1 MRHSFY
7 ILIFLF
13 ISINVSAQ
21 KDKFKK
27 LIPIVPLGWVSDYE
41 KNFSN
46 EQLNILDS
54 IIILHEKETSNEIA
68 IVTLEIDT
76 ATIKSLEEFQ
86 EFGLELFNE
95 WGVGK
100 DEKNNGIVIVFSK
113 KLRMIRIEVGEG
125 LTTKLTDE
133 EAKAIIDNLII
144 PEFKKTNYFDGILRG
159 LLAII
164 KEIQLE

>member
-1 MRHSFY
+1 MRHSIY
-7 ILIFLF
+7 ILIVFF
-13 ISINVSAQ
+13 ISINISAQ
-21 KDKFKK
+21 TDKFKK
-27 LIPIVPLGWVSDYE
+27 LIPVVPLGWVSDYE

-76 ATIKSLEEFQ
+76 TTIKSLEEFQ

-144 PEFKKTNYFDGILRG
+144 PEFKKTNYFVGILRG
-159 LLAII
+159 LSEII
-164 KEIQLE
+164 KEIQ

>member
-1 MRHSFY
+1 MSRLFY
-7 ILIFLF
+7 ILIFVF
-13 ISINVSAQ
+13 ISINTSAQ
-21 KDKFKK
+21 TGKFKK
-27 LIPIVPLGWVSDYE
+27 LIPTVPLGWVSDYE

-54 IIILHEKETSNEIA
+54 IIILHEIETSNEIA

-86 EFGLELFNE
+86 EFSLELFNE

-100 DEKNNGIVIVFSK
+100 DEKDNGIVIIFSK

-144 PEFKKTNYFDGILRG
+144 PAFKKTSYFDGILRG
-159 LLAII
+159 LSEII
-164 KEIQLE
+164 NEIQ